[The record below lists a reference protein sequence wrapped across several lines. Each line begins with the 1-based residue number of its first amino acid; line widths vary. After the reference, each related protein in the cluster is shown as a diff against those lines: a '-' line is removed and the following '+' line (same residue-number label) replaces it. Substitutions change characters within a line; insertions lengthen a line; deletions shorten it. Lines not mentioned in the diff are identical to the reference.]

1 MELRRDK
8 VELIL
13 LKLFNKGFRVFINAA
28 ITIPNMIV
36 LKKNIIAYGT
46 YRFFSI
52 SIPRVG
58 SETSICRRKLLKR
71 AYNCAKQQVI
81 IQPNVINYIWT
92 GDCFSGEIKITESE
106 SESIVLRAKLLH
118 QQCCY
123 CQRYR

>member
-46 YRFFSI
+46 YRVFFNFY
-52 SIPRVG
+52 PMRG
-58 SETSICRRKLLKR
+58 L
-71 AYNCAKQQVI
+71 
-81 IQPNVINYIWT
+81 
-92 GDCFSGEIKITESE
+92 GD
-106 SESIVLRAKLLH
+106 
-118 QQCCY
+118 
-123 CQRYR
+123 

>member
-52 SIPRVG
+52 SILCVG
-58 SETSICRRKLLKR
+58 WDTSMCRRILLKR

>member
-46 YRFFSI
+46 HRVFSI
-52 SIPRVG
+52 SILCVG
-58 SETSICRRKLLKR
+58 WETSMCRRKLLKTCLQLCQGTS
-71 AYNCAKQQVI
+71 YNQAKCNI
-81 IQPNVINYIWT
+81 LYL
-92 GDCFSGEIKITESE
+92 D
-106 SESIVLRAKLLH
+106 R
-118 QQCCY
+118 
-123 CQRYR
+123 